1 MLRLLIALFLFI
13 SCKESNPI
21 FDENKAFDYLLK
33 QCDFGPRNPGSEGYF
48 KCRDFM
54 IAELKK
60 STDTVITQ
68 NFTYTDEKENNLYEL
83 QNIIARFNPNSKFQT
98 IISCHW
104 DTRPWAD
111 MDEEKG
117 NHKQA
122 ILGANDGASGVA
134 ILLELANIL
143 ALNPPTIGVN
153 LVLFDGEDMGVSGIA
168 ESYCQGSQ
176 FFAKNLPFEN
186 IKEAINLDMVG
197 DRQLQLPIER
207 NSYEFHPQ
215 LVRYLWSRA
224 KEMKLD
230 AFQNRLESAIYDDH
244 VPLYEYAGIPSIDII
259 DFRYPNHY
267 QNYWHTLEDIPKHCS
282 AKSLGQVGR
291 LMVDYIYNR
300 EKQTWNSLN

>member
-1 MLRLLIALFLFI
+1 M
-13 SCKESNPI
+13 
-21 FDENKAFDYLLK
+21 
-33 QCDFGPRNPGSEGYF
+33 
-48 KCRDFM
+48 
-54 IAELKK
+54 
-60 STDTVITQ
+60 
-68 NFTYTDEKENNLYEL
+68 
-83 QNIIARFNPNSKFQT
+83 
-98 IISCHW
+98 
-104 DTRPWAD
+104 
-111 MDEEKG
+111 
-117 NHKQA
+117 
-122 ILGANDGASGVA
+122 
-134 ILLELANIL
+134 
-143 ALNPPTIGVN
+143 
-153 LVLFDGEDMGVSGIA
+153 LFDGEDMGVSGIA

-282 AKSLGQVGR
+282 PKSLGQVGR